1 MLSFFDLMPLFISY
15 PKNSPTILGGSIS
28 HAIKATWITIIFF
41 LSALNGLV
49 TVLADDQKKEPT
61 LADRVEGEI
70 ARRQA
75 QMIEAEKMIAEGDEL
90 LIEENYKEAL
100 SKFAQAYNGMNPSPS
115 SDSVRNRA
123 RQKYVTASVLRAK
136 ELIDEAEF
144 VAAEELLDQVL
155 QPSVAPKFGPALI
168 LKKRLQDP
176 EWYNQARTPEH
187 IANVKRVT
195 RLLKLASG
203 ATRLGDLDKASKYYA
218 DVLRIDKTNAAAR
231 RGMAEV
237 EQLIVN
243 YHKSSR
249 DQTREKLLGEIDEA
263 WETRV
268 DLSSAFGIV
277 GGNASELQADQ
288 SIERKLSD
296 IIIDSINFE
305 DETLEDVVE
314 YLTIKSKQIDPL
326 GGGINFVLKLDPSDL
341 VALNARVNL
350 TLRNIPIGEVL
361 NQITNDTG
369 TKYKLDTYAVQIVSR
384 ASSNNQL
391 VTKTFRVPPDFLS
404 TASIGDEGGEIDDPF
419 SGGGNDQGGLKL
431 KRLGAKEFLM
441 KQGITFPEGASAI
454 FVPGSSSLVARNTI
468 SNMELIET
476 FIDSSFKD
484 VPKQVEVHVTMVDIS
499 QKELNELGFD
509 WLLGQ
514 FDIPG
519 SSQRIF
525 AGGGTTGNAA
535 TTGSEAS
542 TFSEYSFI
550 PPWTDVPLG
559 DNPVTSGLRTG
570 GQWREGDSLNNILLG
585 GGADVVAAPPTLKSP
600 AIFGVGGAFSDP
612 QFQTVIRGLAQAKGA
627 DMITRPSIVTRS
639 GQRASIDITR
649 DFPYPTE
656 YDPPEIPQDGGAFGG
671 FGVGGDGAPPSFPV
685 TPAHPTSFE
694 VRNVGTQLEV
704 EPIVGADNY
713 TIELNLAPEFN
724 QFEGF
729 INYGTPILTTG
740 TNLLGEFE
748 SIPLSDNRILQPVF
762 RTLRENTSVVVWD
775 GATVVFGGLIE
786 DRVSTVQDK
795 VPILGDIPFLGRL
808 FKSKGNDRLKR
819 AVLFF
824 VKVNIIDP
832 SGKRINS
839 N

>member
-1 MLSFFDLMPLFISY
+1 MLSFFDPMPLFKSQS
-15 PKNSPTILGGSIS
+15 KHSPTNVEGSIS
-28 HAIKATWITIIFF
+28 YAKKATWITLILF
-41 LSALNGLV
+41 SALLFSPASV
-49 TVLADDQKKEPT
+49 FADDKKQEST

-75 QMIEAEKMIAEGDEL
+75 QMIEAEKIIAEGDQFITEG
-90 LIEENYKEAL
+90 NYKEAL
-100 SKFAQAYNGMNPSPS
+100 SKFAQAYNGMNPSPA
-115 SDSVRNRA
+115 SDAVRNQA
-123 RQKYVTASVLRAK
+123 KQKYVGASVFRAK
-136 ELIDEAEF
+136 ELIDDAEF
-144 VAAEELLDQVL
+144 IAAEELLDQVL
-155 QPSVAPKFGPALI
+155 QPSVAPKYGPAII

-187 IANVKRVT
+187 LANVKRVT
-195 RLLKLASG
+195 RLLKIASS
-203 ATRLGDLDKASKYYA
+203 AIKLGDLDKAMKYYA

-231 RGMAEV
+231 NGMAEV
-237 EQLIVN
+237 EQMIVN

-249 DQTREKLLGEIDEA
+249 DQTRERLLGEIDEA
-263 WETRV
+263 WETKV
-268 DLSSAFGIV
+268 DISSAFGIL
-277 GGNASELQADQ
+277 GGNASGSQVDQ
-288 SIERKLSD
+288 SLERKMSA
-296 IIIDSINFE
+296 IVIDTINFE
-305 DETLEDVVE
+305 DETLEDVVS
-314 YLTIKSKQIDPL
+314 YLTIKSKQLDPL

-350 TLRNIPIGEVL
+350 TLRNIPVGEVL

-384 ASSNNQL
+384 ATANNQL

-404 TASIGDEGGEIDDPF
+404 TASIGDEGDEGADPF
-419 SGGGNDQGGLKL
+419 SVDGNNQGGLSL

-476 FIDSSFKD
+476 FIDNSFND
-484 VPKQVEVHVTMVDIS
+484 IPKQVEVHVTMVDIS
-499 QKELNELGFD
+499 EKELNELGFD

-514 FDIPG
+514 FNVPG
-519 SSQRIF
+519 SQRIF

-535 TTGSEAS
+535 TTGSES
-542 TFSEYSFI
+542 SSFSEYSFI

-559 DNPVTSGLRTG
+559 DNPITSGLRTG
-570 GQWREGDSLNNILLG
+570 GQWREGDTLNNILLG
-585 GGADVVAAPPTLKSP
+585 GGSDVRAAPPTLKSP

-639 GQRASIDITR
+639 GQRASVNITR

-786 DRVSTVQDK
+786 DRAATVEDK
-795 VPILGDIPFLGRL
+795 VPFLGDLPFVGRL
-808 FKSKGNDRLKR
+808 FKSKGKDRLKR

-824 VKVNIIDP
+824 VKANIIDP

>member
-1 MLSFFDLMPLFISY
+1 MLSFFDPMPQFKSQS
-15 PKNSPTILGGSIS
+15 KHSPINLEGSIS
-28 HAIKATWITIIFF
+28 YVMKATWITLILFSSF
-41 LSALNGLV
+41 LFGSVSLF
-49 TVLADDQKKEPT
+49 ADDKKKDPT
-61 LADRVEGEI
+61 LADKVEGEI

-75 QMIEAEKMIAEGDEL
+75 QMIEAEKIIAEGDQ
-90 LIEENYKEAL
+90 LITEGNYKEAL
-100 SKFAQAYNGMNPSPS
+100 SKFAKAYNGMNPSPT
-115 SDSVRNRA
+115 SDAVRNQA
-123 RQKYVTASVLRAK
+123 RQKYIGASVLRAK
-136 ELIDEAEF
+136 ELIDDAEF

-155 QPSVAPKFGPALI
+155 QPSVAPNYRPAVI

-187 IANVKRVT
+187 LANVKRVT

-203 ATRLGDLDKASKYYA
+203 ATKLGDLDKALKYYA
-218 DVLRIDKTNAAAR
+218 DILRIDKTNTSAR
-231 RGMAEV
+231 RGMEET
-237 EQLIVN
+237 EQQIVN

-249 DQTREKLLGEIDEA
+249 DHTREKLLGEIDEA
-263 WETRV
+263 WENKA
-268 DLSSAFGIV
+268 DISAAFGIV
-277 GGNASELQADQ
+277 GGNTSGSEVDE
-288 SIERKLSD
+288 SIERKMSA
-296 IIIDSINFE
+296 IVIESINFE
-305 DETLEDVVE
+305 DETLEDVVN
-314 YLTIKSKQIDPL
+314 YLTIKSKQLDPI

-350 TLRNIPIGEVL
+350 ALRNIPIGEVL
-361 NQITNDTG
+361 KQITNDTG

-384 ASSNNQL
+384 ASESKQL

-404 TASIGDEGGEIDDPF
+404 TASIGDEGDDGGDPF
-419 SGGGNDQGGLKL
+419 SAEGNNQGGLKL

-468 SNMELIET
+468 SNIELIET
-476 FIDSSFKD
+476 FIDSSFND

-514 FDIPG
+514 FNVP

-525 AGGGTTGNAA
+525 AGGGTIGNAA
-535 TTGSEAS
+535 TTGSGAS
-542 TFSEYSFI
+542 TFSEYTFI

-559 DNPVTSGLRTG
+559 DNPITSGLRTG
-570 GQWREGDSLNNILLG
+570 GQWREGDALNDILLG
-585 GGADVVAAPPTLKSP
+585 GGGDVAAAPSTLKSP

-639 GQRASIDITR
+639 GQRASVDITR

-671 FGVGGDGAPPSFPV
+671 FGVGDGAPPSFPV

-694 VRNVGTQLEV
+694 VRNVGTHLEV

-729 INYGTPILTTG
+729 INYGTPIMTTG
-740 TNLLGEFE
+740 TNILGEFE
-748 SIPLSDNRILQPVF
+748 SIPLSDNRVLQPVF
-762 RTLRENTSVVVWD
+762 RTLRTNTSVVVWD

-786 DRVSTVQDK
+786 DRAATVEDK
-795 VPILGDIPFLGRL
+795 VPFLGDLPFIGRL
-808 FKSKGNDRLKR
+808 FKSKGKDRLKR

>member
-1 MLSFFDLMPLFISY
+1 MLSFFNPMPQFKSQTKHSPINLEGLGSY
-15 PKNSPTILGGSIS
+15 
-28 HAIKATWITIIFF
+28 AIKATW
-41 LSALNGLV
+41 V
-49 TVLADDQKKEPT
+49 TLILFSSCLFVSVSLFADDKKKEPT
-61 LADRVEGEI
+61 LGDRVEGEI

-75 QMIEAEKMIAEGDEL
+75 QMIEAEKIMAEGDEL
-90 LIEENYKEAL
+90 IAEGNYKGAL
-100 SKFAQAYNGMNPSPS
+100 SKFAQAYNGMNPSPT
-115 SDSVRNRA
+115 SDSVRNQA
-123 RQKYVTASVLRAK
+123 RQKYVGASVLRAK

-155 QPSVAPKFGPALI
+155 EPSVAPNYGPAVI

-187 IANVKRVT
+187 LANVKRVT

-203 ATRLGDLDKASKYYA
+203 ATKLGDLDKAMKYYA
-218 DVLRIDKTNAAAR
+218 DVLRIDKTNTAAR
-231 RGMAEV
+231 GGMADV
-237 EQLIVN
+237 EQQIVN

-249 DQTREKLLGEIDEA
+249 DHTRERLLGEIDEA
-263 WETRV
+263 WETKV
-268 DLSSAFGIV
+268 DISSAFGIV
-277 GGNASELQADQ
+277 GGNASGIQAGQ
-288 SIERKLSD
+288 SIERKLSA
-296 IIIDSINFE
+296 IVIDTINFE
-305 DETLEDVVE
+305 DETLEDVVN
-314 YLTIKSKQIDPL
+314 YLTIKSEQLDPI

-369 TKYKLDTYAVQIVSR
+369 TRYKLDTYAVQIVSR
-384 ASSNNQL
+384 SSENKRL

-404 TASIGDEGGEIDDPF
+404 TASIGDEGDDGGDIF
-419 SGGGNDQGGLKL
+419 SVEGNNQSGLKL

-454 FVPGSSSLVARNTI
+454 FVPGTSSLVVRNTI
-468 SNMELIET
+468 ASMELIET

-514 FDIPG
+514 FNMPG
-519 SSQRIF
+519 SQRIF
-525 AGGGTTGNAA
+525 GGGGTTGNAA
-535 TTGSEAS
+535 TTGSES
-542 TFSEYSFI
+542 SSFSEYSFI

-559 DNPVTSGLRTG
+559 DNPITSGLRTG
-570 GQWREGDSLNNILLG
+570 GQWREGDALNDILLG
-585 GGADVVAAPPTLKSP
+585 GGSDVRAAPPTLKSP
-600 AIFGVGGAFSDP
+600 AVFGVGGAFSDP

-639 GQRASIDITR
+639 GQRASVDITR

-671 FGVGGDGAPPSFPV
+671 FGVGGGAPPSFPV

-694 VRNVGTQLEV
+694 VRNVGTHLEV

-713 TIELNLAPEFN
+713 TIELNLAPEFS

-729 INYGTPILTTG
+729 INYGTPIMTTG

-786 DRVSTVQDK
+786 DRSATVQDK
-795 VPILGDIPFLGRL
+795 VPFLGDLPFLGRL
-808 FKSKGNDRLKR
+808 FKSKGKDRLKR

-824 VKVNIIDP
+824 VKANIIDP

>member
-1 MLSFFDLMPLFISY
+1 MKIACMGLVLFS
-15 PKNSPTILGGSIS
+15 
-28 HAIKATWITIIFF
+28 
-41 LSALNGLV
+41 SALLF
-49 TVLADDQKKEPT
+49 ADDAKKEPT
-61 LADRVEGEI
+61 LAEKVEGEI

-75 QMIEAEKMIAEGDEL
+75 QMIEAEKMIAVGDQFITEG
-90 LIEENYKEAL
+90 NYKEAI
-100 SKFAQAYNGMNPSPS
+100 SKFAQAYNGMNPSPT
-115 SDSVRNRA
+115 SDDVRDLA
-123 RQKYVTASVLRAK
+123 RQKYVGASVLRAK
-136 ELIDEAEF
+136 ELIDDAEF
-144 VAAEELLDQVL
+144 FAAEELIDQVL
-155 QPSVAPKFGPALI
+155 QPSVAPNYRPAVI

-176 EWYNQARTPEH
+176 EWYNQARSPEH
-187 IANVKRVT
+187 LANVKKVN
-195 RLLKLASG
+195 RLLKLAEG
-203 ATRLGDLDKASKYYA
+203 ATKLGDLDKASKYYA
-218 DVLRIDKTNAAAR
+218 DVLRVDKTNTAAR

-237 EQLIVN
+237 EQKIVN

-249 DQTREKLLGEIDEA
+249 DHTREKLLNEIDSA
-263 WETRV
+263 WETKV
-268 DLSSAFGIV
+268 DLSSSFGIV
-277 GGNASELQADQ
+277 GGNVSGAQEGQ
-288 SIERKLSD
+288 SIDRKLSS
-296 IIIDSINFE
+296 IVIDSINFE
-305 DETLEDVVE
+305 DEMLEDVVN
-314 YLTIKSKQIDPL
+314 YLTVKSKQLDPL
-326 GGGINFVLKLDPSDL
+326 GGGINFVLQLDPSDL

-350 TLRNIPIGEVL
+350 ALRNIPIGEVL
-361 NQITNDTG
+361 NQVTNDTG

-384 ASSNNQL
+384 ISENNQL

-404 TASIGDEGGEIDDPF
+404 TASIGDEGDDGGDPF
-419 SGGGNDQGGLKL
+419 SVEGNNQSGLKL

-454 FVPGSSSLVARNTI
+454 FVPGTSSLVVRNTI
-468 SNMELIET
+468 ANMELIET
-476 FIDSSFKD
+476 FIDSSFND
-484 VPKQVEVHVTMVDIS
+484 VPKQVEVHVTMVDVS

-509 WLLGQ
+509 WLLGHFNVQ
-514 FDIPG
+514 G
-519 SSQRIF
+519 SQRIF
-525 AGGGTTGNAA
+525 AGGGTVGNAPA
-535 TTGSEAS
+535 TGSEAA
-542 TFSEYSFI
+542 TFSEYTFI
-550 PPWTDVPLG
+550 PPWTNVPLG
-559 DNPVTSGLRTG
+559 NNPITSGLRTG
-570 GQWREGDSLNNILLG
+570 GQWREGDTLNNILLG
-585 GGADVVAAPPTLKSP
+585 GGTDVGAAPTTLKSP

-639 GQRASIDITR
+639 GQRASVDITR

-694 VRNVGTQLEV
+694 VRNVGTHLEV

-729 INYGTPILTTG
+729 INYGTPIMTTG

-748 SIPLSDNRILQPVF
+748 SIPLSDNRVLQPVF

-775 GATVVFGGLIE
+775 GATVVFGGLVE
-786 DRVSTVQDK
+786 DRASALQDK
-795 VPILGDIPFLGRL
+795 VPFFGDIPFIGRL
-808 FKSKGNDRLKR
+808 FKSKGEDRLMR

>member
-1 MLSFFDLMPLFISY
+1 MLSFFDSMPQFKSQS
-15 PKNSPTILGGSIS
+15 KHFPTNMGRSMS
-28 HAIKATWITIIFF
+28 CASKATWITLF
-41 LSALNGLV
+41 LFSS
-49 TVLADDQKKEPT
+49 VLFGPVSLFADDEKKGPT

-75 QMIEAEKMIAEGDEL
+75 QMIEAEKIIAEGDEL
-90 LIEENYKEAL
+90 LTEGNYKEAL
-100 SKFAQAYNGMNPSPS
+100 SKFAQAYNGMNPSPA

-123 RQKYVTASVLRAK
+123 RQKYVSASVLHAK
-136 ELIDEAEF
+136 ELIEEAEF

-155 QPSVAPKFGPALI
+155 QPGVAPKFGPALL

-187 IANVKRVT
+187 LANVKRVT

-203 ATRLGDLDKASKYYA
+203 ATNLGDLDKASKYYA
-218 DVLRIDKTNAAAR
+218 DILRIDKTNAAAR

-237 EQLIVN
+237 EQQIVN

-263 WETRV
+263 WETKV
-268 DLSSAFGIV
+268 DISTAFGIV
-277 GGNASELQADQ
+277 GGNVSELQSDQ
-288 SIERKLSD
+288 SIERKLSA
-296 IIIDSINFE
+296 IVIDSINFE

-341 VALNARVNL
+341 VALNARINL

-369 TKYKLDTYAVQIVSR
+369 TKYKIDTYAVQIVSA

-404 TASIGDEGGEIDDPF
+404 TASIGDGADEVDDPF
-419 SGGGNDQGGLKL
+419 SAEGNNQGGLKL

-454 FVPGSSSLVARNTI
+454 FVPGTSSLVARNTV

-535 TTGSEAS
+535 TTGSES
-542 TFSEYSFI
+542 SSFSEYSFI

-559 DNPVTSGLRTG
+559 DNPITSGLRTG
-570 GQWREGDSLNNILLG
+570 GQWREGDALNNILLG
-585 GGADVVAAPPTLKSP
+585 RGTDVRAAPPTLKSP

-685 TPAHPTSFE
+685 TPAHPTGFE
-694 VRNVGTQLEV
+694 VRNVGTHLEV

-786 DRVSTVQDK
+786 DRASTVQDK

-808 FKSKGNDRLKR
+808 FKSKGSDRLKR